1 MIIPFP
7 RLLALWFH
15 FRSKYNIISGM
26 NDRLKIALRFVV
38 LILIGSL
45 IGFSPSAISV
55 TENTRKLRLAFAAED
70 YSTGAEILIDLAE
83 ENPWWTSLLESAGN
97 AAFIGNDYPMAKI
110 AFEKALQK
118 KDLSVE
124 GQIKLGQTYLQLG
137 QQEMAAETW
146 QSLEESSRA
155 LEELAFLYERNGD
168 IPRAIEVWHKY
179 LTKSE
184 DGSTPELIYHFGL
197 LVAADTPPKSLPY
210 LDQVRGDF
218 PEVEGIASAIR
229 GAVSEEPAYQYVTA
243 GQALAAINQWNL
255 AAYAFDRAIAL
266 RQDYQEAW
274 LYLGEA
280 LQHLDE
286 PDEDILDALET
297 GLALNEDSP
306 LANLFLGLYW
316 QRQGSH
322 NTALE
327 YFQKVEDLWP
337 TNADV
342 RVETGKSLAA
352 LGELNSALEK
362 YQEAVE
368 LDPLDGKYYNQLAEF
383 CVHYDYQVKEI
394 GLPASRIAVQF
405 NPSDEGGLDIL
416 GQVLLALD
424 DNLNAV
430 KFFQMA
436 LELNPVY
443 APAHYHL
450 GIYYSAF
457 DDIERAVYHL
467 QQVLK
472 YTDNPALFDQAERL
486 LSNYQ

>member
-1 MIIPFP
+1 
-7 RLLALWFH
+7 
-15 FRSKYNIISGM
+15 M
-26 NDRLKIALRFVV
+26 NDRLKIALRFIL

-45 IGFSPSAISV
+45 IGFSPSTNSV

-83 ENPWWTSLLESAGN
+83 ENPWWTPLWESAGN
-97 AAFIGNDYPMAKI
+97 AAYLGSDYLTAKS
-110 AFEKALQK
+110 AYEKAFQK
-118 KDLSVE
+118 NDLSIE
-124 GQIKLGQTYLQLG
+124 GQIKLGQTYLKLG
-137 QQEMAAETW
+137 EEDMAAATW
-146 QSLEESSRA
+146 QELEESAAA
-155 LEELAFLYERNGD
+155 LEELAYLYEGNGE
-168 IPRAIEVWHKY
+168 ITRAIEVWHQY
-179 LTKSE
+179 LTQTA
-184 DGSTPELIYHFGL
+184 DGNTPELIYHFGL

-210 LDQVRGDF
+210 LDQVREAF
-218 PEVEGIASAIR
+218 PEAAGIATAIR
-229 GAVSEEPAYQYVTA
+229 GTISEEPAYQYVTA
-243 GQALAAINQWNL
+243 GQALAAVNQWNL
-255 AAYAFDRAIAL
+255 AVYAFERATAL

-286 PDEDILDALET
+286 PRDDILDALET
-297 GLALNEDSP
+297 GMALDEDSP

-327 YFQKVEDLWP
+327 FFQVVQDLWP

-342 RVETGKSLAA
+342 RVEAGKSLGA
-352 LGELNSALEK
+352 LGELNAALEK
-362 YQEAVE
+362 YQQAVD
-368 LDPLDGKYYNQLAEF
+368 LDPLVGNYYNELAEF
-383 CVHYDYQVKEI
+383 CVLYDYQLKEI

-405 NPSDEGGLDIL
+405 NPADEISLDIM

-424 DNLNAV
+424 DNLNGV

-436 LELNPVY
+436 LESNPGF

-457 DDIERAVYHL
+457 DDTERAVYHL
-467 QQVLK
+467 QQALR
-472 YTDNPALFDQAERL
+472 YTENPALFDQAERL

>member
-1 MIIPFP
+1 
-7 RLLALWFH
+7 
-15 FRSKYNIISGM
+15 M

-45 IGFSPSAISV
+45 LSFAPSAISV
-55 TENTRKLRLAFAAED
+55 TENTRKLRLAFAAEE

-83 ENPWWTSLLESAGN
+83 QNPWWTSLLESAGN
-97 AAFIGNDYPMAKI
+97 AAFLGTDYPMAKM
-110 AFEKALQK
+110 AYEKALQGT
-118 KDLSVE
+118 DLSLE

-137 QQEMAAETW
+137 ELELAAETW
-146 QSLEESSRA
+146 ESLEESVLA
-155 LEELAFLYERNGD
+155 LEELASLYETNGD
-168 IPRAIEVWHKY
+168 ISKAIEVWHKY
-179 LTKSE
+179 LTKIT
-184 DGSTPELIYHFGL
+184 DGSTPELIYHYGL

-210 LDQVRGDF
+210 LDQVREEY
-218 PEVEGIASAIR
+218 PEVEGISSAIR
-229 GAVSEEPAYQYVTA
+229 GAISEEPAYQYVTA

-255 AAYAFDRAIAL
+255 AAYAFERATVL

-286 PDEDILDALET
+286 FEDNILDALET

-322 NTALE
+322 NTALDF
-327 YFQKVEDLWP
+327 FQVVEDLWP
-337 TNADV
+337 LNADV
-342 RVETGKSLAA
+342 RVESGNSLAA
-352 LGELNSALEK
+352 LGEMNSALEK
-362 YQEAVE
+362 YQEAIE
-368 LDPLDGKYYNQLAEF
+368 LDPLDGKYYNHLAEF
-383 CVHYDYQVKEI
+383 CVNYDYQVKEI

-405 NPSDEGGLDIL
+405 DPSDEIGLDIL

-424 DNLNAV
+424 DKLNAV

-436 LELNPVY
+436 LESNPVY

-450 GIYYSAF
+450 GIYYSTF
-457 DDIERAVYHL
+457 DDIERAAYYL
-467 QQVLK
+467 QQALNH
-472 YTDNPALFDQAERL
+472 TENPALFDQAERL

>member
-1 MIIPFP
+1 
-7 RLLALWFH
+7 
-15 FRSKYNIISGM
+15 M

-70 YSTGAEILIDLAE
+70 YSSGAEILLDLAE
-83 ENPWWTSLLESAGN
+83 ENPWWTSLWESAGN
-97 AAFIGNDYPMAKI
+97 AAFLGGDYSTAKG
-110 AFEKALQK
+110 AYEKALLK
-118 KDLSVE
+118 YDLSLE
-124 GQIKLGQTYLQLG
+124 GQIKLGQAYLRLG
-137 QQEMAAETW
+137 DQEMAAETW
-146 QSLEESSRA
+146 QVLEESSQA
-155 LEELAFLYERNGD
+155 LEELALLYEGNGE
-168 IPRAIEVWHKY
+168 ITRAIEVWHQY
-179 LTKSE
+179 LTQSA
-184 DGSTPELIYHFGL
+184 DASTPELIYHFGL
-197 LVAADTPPKSLPY
+197 LIAADTPPKSLPY
-210 LDQVRGDF
+210 LDQVREEY
-218 PEVEGIASAIR
+218 PESEGIATAIR
-229 GAVSEEPAYQYVTA
+229 GTISEEPAYQYVTA

-255 AAYAFDRAIAL
+255 ATYAFERATAL

-286 PDEDILDALET
+286 SRDGVLEVLET
-297 GLALNEDSP
+297 GLALDEDSP

-322 NTALE
+322 QTALD
-327 YFQKVEDLWP
+327 YFQVVQDLWP
-337 TNADV
+337 TNADI

-352 LGELNSALEK
+352 LGEVNAALEK
-362 YQEAVE
+362 YQDAVG
-368 LDPLDGKYYNQLAEF
+368 LDPLNGEYYNQLAEF
-383 CVHYDYQVKEI
+383 CVLYDYQVKEV
-394 GLPASRIAVQF
+394 GLPASRIAVQLK
-405 NPSDEGGLDIL
+405 PADEVSLDVM
-416 GQVLLALD
+416 GQVFLALN

-436 LELNPVY
+436 LESNPTY

-457 DDIERAVYHL
+457 EDVERTVYHL

-472 YTDNPALFDQAERL
+472 YTENPALFDQAERL
-486 LSNYQ
+486 LANYQ